1 MLAGTIGPPLLAKLG
16 EEDMLTSRLVGWGA
30 VGGMAAG
37 VAWALSGVV
46 AFVFPGEGP
55 GPIGSTSS
63 YLIESAHG
71 IATVGMLAWLVGLNA
86 RQAPRYGRLGTASF
100 AAAFVGTA
108 LVLLSILLVLVS
120 GDRLGESVLTA
131 IFGSGTL
138 LGWLV
143 GFALLGVA
151 TFRAKILPRWY
162 GLLITA
168 QFPLV
173 FGAASSYDVG
183 GTLFGLFWL
192 VLGYVLWTWRDMTAE
207 QPSHVS

>member
-1 MLAGTIGPPLLAKLG
+1 MPSSTFV
-16 EEDMLTSRLVGWGA
+16 RWGA
-30 VGGMAAG
+30 IGGMIAG
-37 VAWALSGVV
+37 LAWAASAVV
-46 AFVFPGEGP
+46 DFVLPGEGP
-55 GPIGSTSS
+55 GPIGSTSA
-63 YLIESAHG
+63 YLIEGAHA

-100 AAAFVGTA
+100 VVAFAGTG
-108 LVLLSILLVLVS
+108 LVLVSILLVLIS
-120 GDRLGESVLTA
+120 GDRLGEPVLTA

-162 GLLITA
+162 GLLMIA

-183 GTLFGLFWL
+183 GTVFGLFWL
-192 VLGYVLWTWRDMTAE
+192 VLGYVLWTWRDMPAE
-207 QPSHVS
+207 QFSRVR